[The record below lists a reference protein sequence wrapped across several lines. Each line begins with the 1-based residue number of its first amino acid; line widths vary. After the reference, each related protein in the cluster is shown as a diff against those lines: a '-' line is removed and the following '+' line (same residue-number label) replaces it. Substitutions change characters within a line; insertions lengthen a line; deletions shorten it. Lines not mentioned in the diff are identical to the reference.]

1 MIWLYFCPDS
11 WLRNRQACLSLF
23 RRPPNTLGQDL
34 HVILCYI
41 LRPFV
46 AVARS
51 CEHDETLVNKVRLK
65 LDSGKALT
73 HFHAGRLAIHS

>member
-1 MIWLYFCPDS
+1 
-11 WLRNRQACLSLF
+11 
-23 RRPPNTLGQDL
+23 
-34 HVILCYI
+34 VILCYI

-73 HFHAGRLAIHS
+73 YFHAGRLAIHS